1 MSTCS
6 RTNSLWKVRLEN
18 IGAEDIVDGNPRMI
32 LGLIWTIIL
41 RFQIQVGEE
50 TIFHLSVNYSIF
62 FFFLLMS
69 WTPHWHHYF
78 DISTNFI
85 IFPFLFPFSWK
96 INMYMIYHISLLTFF
111 LYKAH
116 KTLCTYIN
124 LFLGNRD
131 QRRRGWR
138 GRGRSQ
144 KERQGQAHF

>member
-50 TIFHLSVNYSIF
+50 TIFHWSIIVF
-62 FFFLLMS
+62 ISLTS
-69 WTPHWHHYF
+69 WTPQWHYYF
-78 DISTNFI
+78 DKSANFI
-85 IFPFLFPFSWK
+85 SFPFLFPFSWM
-96 INMYMIYHISLLTFF
+96 INMYMIYHINLLTFF
-111 LYKAH
+111 LYIAH

-144 KERQGQAHF
+144 KERQGQAHL